1 MVMYEK
7 QYERRIRQDLRD
19 DDVLECMVYG
29 VIDNKLN
36 EKKVMLRNKRSVAPF
51 NYCIVAIINN
61 DIYIYELDRDYRI
74 VTRRNI
80 SRKNIESLSFN
91 NCMFG
96 LGRKLRLKYDDST
109 EIEIKC
115 MKKVSGMK
123 SQKENL
129 KKLELS
135 MQEIVFKEYL

>member
-1 MVMYEK
+1 MYEK

-19 DDVLECMVYG
+19 NDRLECMVYG

-36 EKKVMLRNKRSVAPF
+36 GKKVMLRNKRSIVPF
-51 NYCIVAIINN
+51 SYCIVAIINN
-61 DIYIYELDRDYRI
+61 DMYIYELDRDYKI
-74 VTRRNI
+74 VTRRKI
-80 SRKNIESLSFN
+80 TQKNIESISFN

-96 LGRKLRLKYDDST
+96 LGRRLRLKCDDSM

-123 SQKENL
+123 NQKENL

-135 MQEIVFKEYL
+135 MHEMVFKEYLEV